1 LHSRMRVSDRDLIR
15 GEHYG
20 QRSCEPHSK
29 AEHMAA
35 PTRLRREDSPCQ
47 LGAVHTWPIA
57 TKFSLGLDVSFWGE
71 AEVIRAAEPNAS
83 VENDRLGH
91 ERTDYAVVVCCDS

>member
-1 LHSRMRVSDRDLIR
+1 
-15 GEHYG
+15 
-20 QRSCEPHSK
+20 
-29 AEHMAA
+29 MAA
-35 PTRLRREDSPCQ
+35 PERFAKRQIPLAPRAPSIH
-47 LGAVHTWPIA
+47 GAGPEA